1 MFELIKGKG
10 TYATQKFYAYSGADP
25 VGVITYDPS
34 KEKPY
39 SFGVLIEHDP
49 ILDYDRTSAEYED
62 FSTLAACRK
71 ALEDKVKK
79 NGFSYRAPKKKERH
93 ISCKMLTNGEN
104 DDFYPTPSKLAG
116 IMFAGI
122 DWKNVN
128 TVLEP
133 SAGKGDLLDNL
144 KHCRLIRN
152 HNRLNI
158 ECIEKDPTL
167 ISVLLGKGYKVVY
180 NDFLTFQTQSSYDLL
195 TLNPPYREGCKH
207 LLRALDLQRN
217 GGQICCLLN
226 AETIKKPYSAER
238 KELLKKLK
246 QYNASV
252 KYVSNAFTHA
262 ERTTNVEVAV
272 VWVDIPHKM
281 EKSKIIEDLKKA
293 EKEEQTAKGEP
304 TDVTSGNYI
313 ERFISEYN
321 FECSLCKRFVEE
333 YNAIKPYIL
342 DKYDQQ
348 PYSHPIIELKINGRG
363 ETDDINAL
371 MNSIRYKYW
380 YKLLHHEELIS
391 KFTEQ
396 MKSDFGSMITE
407 MSEYDFNEYNVKRV
421 IARMNV
427 ELIDGVKNEVENIF
441 DKLSVEHAYYD
452 ECKNNIHYYNGWKTN
467 KAHKVNYKCIIPV
480 YNVFG
485 GFCGNTLNEYGVQ
498 AAIGDIEKVF
508 NYLDGRATDLS
519 NIMGIVRYANT
530 AGATRNIEFKYFYLT
545 VYKKGTAHIKFKDE
559 YKYLVDALNI
569 YVGKKRSWLP
579 PEYGKKAYNNMDAEE
594 KRVVDDFQGEKEYS
608 KVCKNQQLYLY
619 DPDSSGVNMLCL
631 TKK

>member
-1 MFELIKGKG
+1 M
-10 TYATQKFYAYSGADP
+10 
-25 VGVITYDPS
+25 
-34 KEKPY
+34 
-39 SFGVLIEHDP
+39 
-49 ILDYDRTSAEYED
+49 
-62 FSTLAACRK
+62 
-71 ALEDKVKK
+71 
-79 NGFSYRAPKKKERH
+79 
-93 ISCKMLTNGEN
+93 
-104 DDFYPTPSKLAG
+104 
-116 IMFAGI
+116 
-122 DWKNVN
+122 
-128 TVLEP
+128 
-133 SAGKGDLLDNL
+133 
-144 KHCRLIRN
+144 
-152 HNRLNI
+152 
-158 ECIEKDPTL
+158 

-441 DKLSVEHAYYD
+441 DKFSVEHAYYD

>member
-79 NGFSYRAPKKKERH
+79 NGCSYRAPKKKERH

-226 AETIKKPYSAER
+226 AETIKNPYSAER

-321 FECSLCKRFVEE
+321 FECILCKRFVEE

-342 DKYDQQ
+342 DRYDQKS
-348 PYSHPIIELKINGRG
+348 YSHPIIELKINGRG

-396 MKSDFGSMITE
+396 MRSDFSSMITE

-452 ECKNNIHYYNGWKTN
+452 ECKNNIHYYNGWK
-467 KAHKVNYKCIIPV
+467 
-480 YNVFG
+480 
-485 GFCGNTLNEYGVQ
+485 L
-498 AAIGDIEKVF
+498 
-508 NYLDGRATDLS
+508 
-519 NIMGIVRYANT
+519 
-530 AGATRNIEFKYFYLT
+530 
-545 VYKKGTAHIKFKDE
+545 
-559 YKYLVDALNI
+559 
-569 YVGKKRSWLP
+569 
-579 PEYGKKAYNNMDAEE
+579 
-594 KRVVDDFQGEKEYS
+594 
-608 KVCKNQQLYLY
+608 
-619 DPDSSGVNMLCL
+619 
-631 TKK
+631 

>member
-1 MFELIKGKG
+1 M
-10 TYATQKFYAYSGADP
+10 
-25 VGVITYDPS
+25 
-34 KEKPY
+34 
-39 SFGVLIEHDP
+39 
-49 ILDYDRTSAEYED
+49 
-62 FSTLAACRK
+62 
-71 ALEDKVKK
+71 
-79 NGFSYRAPKKKERH
+79 
-93 ISCKMLTNGEN
+93 
-104 DDFYPTPSKLAG
+104 
-116 IMFAGI
+116 
-122 DWKNVN
+122 
-128 TVLEP
+128 
-133 SAGKGDLLDNL
+133 
-144 KHCRLIRN
+144 
-152 HNRLNI
+152 
-158 ECIEKDPTL
+158 
-167 ISVLLGKGYKVVY
+167 
-180 NDFLTFQTQSSYDLL
+180 
-195 TLNPPYREGCKH
+195 
-207 LLRALDLQRN
+207 
-217 GGQICCLLN
+217 
-226 AETIKKPYSAER
+226 
-238 KELLKKLK
+238 
-246 QYNASV
+246 
-252 KYVSNAFTHA
+252 
-262 ERTTNVEVAV
+262 
-272 VWVDIPHKM
+272 WVDIPHKM

-321 FECSLCKRFVEE
+321 FECILCKRFVEE

-342 DKYDQQ
+342 DRYDQKS
-348 PYSHPIIELKINGRG
+348 YSHPIIELKINGRG

-396 MKSDFGSMITE
+396 MRSDFSSMITE

-498 AAIGDIEKVF
+498 TAIGDIEKVF
-508 NYLDGRATDLS
+508 NYLDGHATDLS

-530 AGATRNIEFKYFYLT
+530 AGVTRNIEFKYFYLT

-569 YVGKKRSWLP
+569 YVGKKRTWLP
-579 PEYGKKAYNNMDAEE
+579 PEYGKKTYNNMDEE
-594 KRVVDDFQGEKEYS
+594 GKRVVDDFQGEKEYS

-631 TKK
+631 VGK